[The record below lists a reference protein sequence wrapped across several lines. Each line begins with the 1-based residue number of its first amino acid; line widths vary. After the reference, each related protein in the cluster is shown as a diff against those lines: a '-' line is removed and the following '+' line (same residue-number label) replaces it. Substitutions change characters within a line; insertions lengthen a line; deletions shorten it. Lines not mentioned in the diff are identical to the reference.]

1 MTADRFCQS
10 FPWSFW
16 TLASFPR
23 TGCCWPDFVG
33 ASEVL
38 LEKHWSFGIRLCSPV
53 IPKLTNLSSSWDGKL
68 SWEAIDAIG
77 HYSTYGNGPLFLR
90 GYASTSHWEP
100 RQKNCLPDFAGFRLT
115 LALGNLVVAGVGAV
129 QERTWKRHSF
139 FPKAWWWFWCVSKVS
154 ANFSFRKSGGIFFNQ
169 PWCCPEQLIKA
180 SWVLTY

>member
-1 MTADRFCQS
+1 M
-10 FPWSFW
+10 
-16 TLASFPR
+16 
-23 TGCCWPDFVG
+23 
-33 ASEVL
+33 L
-38 LEKHWSFGIRLCSPV
+38 LEKHWSFGIRLCCPV

-68 SWEAIDAIG
+68 FWEAIDAIG

-129 QERTWKRHSF
+129 QGTHLEMSF
-139 FPKAWWWFWCVSKVS
+139 FSQSLVMIFGYVSKVS

-180 SWVLTY
+180 SWVLT

>member
-33 ASEVL
+33 AWEVFHPL
-38 LEKHWSFGIRLCSPV
+38 GMGSFSGKPLM
-53 IPKLTNLSSSWDGKL
+53 LSATTQPMVTGLFSW
-68 SWEAIDAIG
+68 
-77 HYSTYGNGPLFLR
+77 

-115 LALGNLVVAGVGAV
+115 LALGNLVVAGVVV
-129 QERTWKRHSF
+129 QERTWTCHVF
-139 FPKAWWWFWCVSKVS
+139 FPKCGDDFWICFKGFCQ
-154 ANFSFRKSGGIFFNQ
+154 FSFRKSGERFKKT
-169 PWCCPEQLIKA
+169 WCCPEQLSSSKLGFDIA
-180 SWVLTY
+180 WIPPQALGECIVGRESRGGTA